1 MKTNWEARLKNPV
14 FWVQI
19 ILAIMAPIL
28 TYAGLT
34 YADIT
39 SWPTLGNL
47 LFDAIMNPYVLGM
60 VVVSV
65 WNAISDPTAI
75 PKALSKKKLK

>member
-1 MKTNWEARLKNPV
+1 MKTNWEARIKNPV

-19 ILAIMAPIL
+19 FLAIMAPIL

-39 SWPTLGNL
+39 SWSALGDL

-60 VVVSV
+60 VAISV
-65 WNAISDPTAI
+65 WNAISDPTAT
-75 PKALSKKKLK
+75 PKALTKKSK